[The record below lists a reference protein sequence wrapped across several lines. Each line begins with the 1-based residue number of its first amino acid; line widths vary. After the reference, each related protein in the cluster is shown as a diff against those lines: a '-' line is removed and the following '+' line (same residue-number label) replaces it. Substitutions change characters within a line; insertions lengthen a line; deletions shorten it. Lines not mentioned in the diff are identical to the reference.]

1 VKVLA
6 AASIKGGVGKTAT
19 AVNLAAE
26 ATRDGV
32 RVLVWDLD
40 PQGSATYLLRAEHHL
55 AGGGARGLVGARGEL
70 APHVRATSV
79 PGLHVL
85 PSDLSLRY
93 LDRHLDD
100 VGRPRRR
107 LGALLPPLEDAY
119 DLVVL
124 DCPPGASLGIESA
137 LRATDVLLV
146 PVVPTTLAMLT
157 LTQLEEVVA
166 SRRRRPRFLAHV
178 SMFDRRKKLQRDTAA
193 ALAERQDV
201 LATMI
206 PNTTVVER
214 MGPERA
220 PVRAFAPRSA
230 ATAAYEQLWQELTP
244 LLWR

>member
-1 VKVLA
+1 MKVLA
-6 AASIKGGVGKTAT
+6 AASIKGGVGKTAS

-32 RVLVWDLD
+32 RVLLWDLD

-55 AGGGARGLVGARGEL
+55 SGGGARGLVRAGGEL

-107 LGALLPPLEDAY
+107 LGALLSPLAGAY

-166 SRRRRPRFLAHV
+166 ARRRRPQFLAHV
-178 SMFDRRKKLQRDTAA
+178 SMLDRRKKLQRETATT
-193 ALAERQDV
+193 LARRGDV

-220 PVRAFAPRSA
+220 PVRSFAPRSA
-230 ATAAYEQLWQELTP
+230 ATTAYEQLWRELPP